1 MIMLWRIFKT
11 GFRNIFRNA
20 WLSTAATAIMVVTII
35 VMTFFAFSAIFVNNK
50 LAEVKSKV
58 DLTLFLQDEAKDE
71 DIKDLQ
77 GKILSLSEIKSVE
90 YVSKGD
96 ALERLKNSSSDG
108 DKLAKAAAEIGNP
121 LPASFEVKVK
131 NIDQISAANDSIKKL
146 DTYSKVVAE
155 SSLDKRDNN
164 RKGVVENII
173 KISSGVARVGAV
185 LSVVFLII
193 ALLIIFNTIRMA
205 IFTRREEIEI
215 MKLVGATKWFI
226 RGPFIVEGSLYGVL
240 GATIAMIILLP
251 LTHALNSFVADKL
264 GGEAVLHYFSHNVG
278 FVILAM
284 YSVGILIGAVS
295 SSLALSRHLKL

>member
-50 LAEVKSKV
+50 LSEVKSKV
-58 DLTLFLQDEAKDE
+58 DLTLFLQDEAKGE

-77 GKILSLSEIKSVE
+77 GKILSLAEIKSVE
-90 YVSKGD
+90 YVSKDD

-108 DKLAKAAAEIGNP
+108 DKLAKAAIEIGNP

-131 NIDQISAANDSIKKL
+131 NIDQIAAANDSIKKI
-146 DTYSKVVAE
+146 DTYTKVVAE

-173 KISSGVARVGAV
+173 KISTGVARVGAV
-185 LSVVFLII
+185 LSIVFLVI

-240 GATIAMIILLP
+240 GATIALLLLLP
-251 LTHALNSFVADKL
+251 LTHALSSFVIDKL
-264 GGEAVLHYFSHNVG
+264 DGAAVLHYFSHNVG
-278 FVILAM
+278 LVILAM
-284 YSVGILIGAVS
+284 YGVGILIGAVS
-295 SSLALSRHLKL
+295 SSLAISRHLKL